1 MVKVPESTRPRT
13 EKACPCSSVRGR
25 GCNDFTSISV
35 YPSSLRR
42 VSNSCLFIMVPRS
55 WRRFTIEQGHCSKN
69 SAYHLKDPFCMP
81 RPLINRVSQ
90 FLQLA
95 PGTDLMAFYFI
106 PIPERDGS
114 A

>member
-13 EKACPCSSVRGR
+13 AKECPCSSFSGR

-42 VSNSCLFIMVPRS
+42 VSNSCLSMGSSSSLEPFHHRAKAPLRIAQ
-55 WRRFTIEQGHCSKN
+55 T
-69 SAYHLKDPFCMP
+69 HLKDPLCMP
-81 RPLINRVSQ
+81 RPLIHRVSQ

-95 PGTDLMAFYFI
+95 PGAHLMAFYSLY
-106 PIPERDGS
+106 PLRNVMG
-114 A
+114 